1 MPFGLSICPCPSIE
15 GGDCSFERRGR
26 CCCHVTQSCL
36 TTTSAQSTPNDNK
49 ASSNL
54 RSETTFVQRG
64 LVHSKMDFLGV
75 TGIMECNVNK

>member
-1 MPFGLSICPCPSIE
+1 MPFGLSICPCASRE
-15 GGDCSFERRGR
+15 DDDCGLQRRGR

-36 TTTSAQSTPNDNK
+36 TITSAQSTPNGNK

-54 RSETTFVQRG
+54 RSETFVQRG